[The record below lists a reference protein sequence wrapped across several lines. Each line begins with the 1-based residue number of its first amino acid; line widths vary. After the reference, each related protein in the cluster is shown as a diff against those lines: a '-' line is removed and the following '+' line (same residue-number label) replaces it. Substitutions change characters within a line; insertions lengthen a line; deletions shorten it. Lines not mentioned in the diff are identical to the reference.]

1 MTTVAIMRSL
11 DALEKEW
18 LRKKTPKFDVG
29 DTVEVHVKII
39 EGDRE
44 RIQLFSG
51 IVIARR
57 HQGLS
62 ETFTVRRIVQGEG
75 VERVFPIHS
84 PRVVDVKVKKKGGN
98 RLEFVNLREEGFP
111 LNVNPEHV
119 SAADAPL
126 QDGDMVM
133 GIVLG
138 GEARA
143 YPVNYMGGPTNEVV
157 NDTLGGQ
164 AIAPSW

>member
-1 MTTVAIMRSL
+1 MKLKQVSVA
-11 DALEKEW
+11 AVAA
-18 LRKKTPKFDVG
+18 VG
-29 DTVEVHVKII
+29 LVLGWTMLTQQPATET
-39 EGDRE
+39 
-44 RIQLFSG
+44 QL
-51 IVIARR
+51 A
-57 HQGLS
+57 
-62 ETFTVRRIVQGEG
+62 
-75 VERVFPIHS
+75 
-84 PRVVDVKVKKKGGN
+84 DKKVKKKKQGRN